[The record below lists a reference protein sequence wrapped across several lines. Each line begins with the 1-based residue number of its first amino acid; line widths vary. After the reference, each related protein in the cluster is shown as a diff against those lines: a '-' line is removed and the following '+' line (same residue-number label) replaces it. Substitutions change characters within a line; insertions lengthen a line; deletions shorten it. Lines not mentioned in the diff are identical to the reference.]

1 MLFYLRGVGKLET
14 TDRKPS
20 GEKQEVSL
28 PSISEVSESQPGG
41 ENHSVRT
48 SLRGLLN
55 NSDKKKKNRNITFAF
70 RMKINTIWFANRGG
84 TSVYLQ
90 SQ

>member
-41 ENHSVRT
+41 REPQCEAVVER
-48 SLRGLLN
+48 
-55 NSDKKKKNRNITFAF
+55 I
-70 RMKINTIWFANRGG
+70 IE
-84 TSVYLQ
+84 
-90 SQ
+90 